1 MKLIQTTTVVV
12 VWRIIEKQSKG
23 KAIILTTHSME
34 EADALSTRVG
44 IMASGTLR
52 CIGSQLHLK
61 NKFGSGYKLTIV
73 LKNNANVNDVDTFV
87 KTTISNEARRIP
99 TEGKFFFIL

>member
-34 EADALSTRVG
+34 EADASSR
-44 IMASGTLR
+44 I
-52 CIGSQLHLK
+52 IGHENPCDHMFTIIRIQV
-61 NKFGSGYKLTIV
+61 FGSLC
-73 LKNNANVNDVDTFV
+73 
-87 KTTISNEARRIP
+87 
-99 TEGKFFFIL
+99 